1 MNVAL
6 LSHGLLT
13 EYGPMADMSLEG
25 ISNHWSESKV
35 EERKV
40 ILALQ
45 SNAFFK
51 VFFTAFT
58 F

>member
-1 MNVAL
+1 MI
-6 LSHGLLT
+6 T

-25 ISNHWSESKV
+25 ISNLWSESKV

-40 ILALQ
+40 ILAFQ
-45 SNAFFK
+45 SNAFLE